1 MKRALLFLLIA
12 VTLCGCSAPGTEF
25 GMKVRRNEVIWNNGL
40 LEFRTGMD
48 SKGKRDDNTAFRAY
62 VRNQEGKT
70 VQMPADTV
78 GLGYGA
84 SCPMGTSG
92 LYKPGKG
99 ISGAEI
105 LLQTQESIII
115 HLRYD
120 NWRVLDAPVSLDKQI
135 TLFHDSPIMAVID
148 YYAGEFELLNVAA
161 GLATADNGKVTGIDN
176 GYAVEYPDGITGIIV
191 MPEADEKTHS
201 RMTGNVML
209 RKGIGQEQILRYY
222 VGLSGQGLDYLLDK
236 LAEIL

>member
-1 MKRALLFLLIA
+1 MKRALFFLLLA
-12 VTLCGCSAPGTEF
+12 VTLGGCTPRTEF
-25 GMKVRRNEVIWNNGL
+25 GMKVRRNEVAWNNGL
-40 LEFRTGMD
+40 LEFRTDMD
-48 SKGKRDDNTAFRAY
+48 SKGKRDDNPAFRAY
-62 VRNQEGKT
+62 VRNKEGKT
-70 VQMPADTV
+70 IQMPADTE

-92 LYKPGKG
+92 LYKPGNG

-105 LLQTQESIII
+105 LLQTQERLII

-120 NWRVLDAPVSLDKQI
+120 NWEILDAPISLDKQI

-148 YYAGEFELLNVAA
+148 YYAGDFELLNVAA
-161 GLATADNGKVTGIDN
+161 GLTTADTGKIREIDN

-191 MPEADEKTHS
+191 MPEADEKTNS

-209 RKGIGQEQILRYY
+209 RKGVGQEQVLRYY
-222 VGLSGQGLDYLLDK
+222 AGLSGQGLDYLLDK
-236 LAEIL
+236 LAEVL